1 MEAGKILLGDESN
14 VSNASSVRLQGD
26 RDFGNTTKRTRDN
39 VVVNWNRK
47 VSLFNYEEGW
57 TGGSPKNKGAQWPNL
72 QGRAGGKKLGWR
84 SKQLQLPEAKKR
96 ASINSIWSATHFFSS
111 ISLCLLAD
119 GGRRWSEKMD
129 FRGEPS
135 WKMLQW
141 TQFCQAPSHAKI
153 LSKLVKIDLEG
164 LCTYKEA
171 GEERMESEQ
180 KRKRGTEQRE
190 VGGKY
195 PTSNLFVCCVR
206 GVEGRGGFP
215 LSSGLFSEAWS
226 CNNSEKNYLLTI
238 TAFIA
243 V

>member
-1 MEAGKILLGDESN
+1 MRRGGLGDHPKIKGHNGPTSRGGLVEKNWGGGRSN
-14 VSNASSVRLQGD
+14 C
-26 RDFGNTTKRTRDN
+26 
-39 VVVNWNRK
+39 
-47 VSLFNYEEGW
+47 NY
-57 TGGSPKNKGAQWPNL
+57 Q
-72 QGRAGGKKLGWR
+72 
-84 SKQLQLPEAKKR
+84 KQKKR

-190 VGGKY
+190 VGGKN

-206 GVEGRGGFP
+206 GVEGRGGISTFI
-215 LSSGLFSEAWS
+215 GLIFGGL
-226 CNNSEKNYLLTI
+226 KL
-238 TAFIA
+238 
-243 V
+243 